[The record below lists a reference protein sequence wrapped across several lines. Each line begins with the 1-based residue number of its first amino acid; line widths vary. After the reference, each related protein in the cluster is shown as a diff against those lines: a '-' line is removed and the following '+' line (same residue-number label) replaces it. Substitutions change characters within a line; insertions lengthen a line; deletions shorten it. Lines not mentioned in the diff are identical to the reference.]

1 MQEHVIGFL
10 KKTSEFLGLNKEEYE
25 ALKEPERV
33 IEVSIRVKTDNGSVR
48 VFKGWRS
55 QHNSAL
61 GPYKGGVRFHPCV
74 SRDEV
79 VALSMIMTWKNALAE
94 LPYGGAKGGVRVDVK
109 TLSMREL
116 EELTRGYV
124 RAIANYIGPDIDIPA
139 PDMYTDP
146 QVMSWIFDEYSRL
159 VGGAQVHAVVT
170 GKPEIL
176 GGLAL
181 RRVSTGYG
189 VALTTRFVAERVYGG
204 IEGRSVAVQGFGK
217 VGLNAARYLSEWGAK
232 IVAVSD
238 TSGTVFD
245 ANGLSINEL
254 IEVKRRTGKV
264 ACYDKAKVLGRDAL
278 LELNVDILIPAAIEN
293 AITLEN
299 VEKIRAKVIIE
310 GANNPVS
317 SNAEEHLSRKGVIIV
332 PDILASAGGVIV
344 SHLEWAN
351 NRAGIILDENDIT
364 KMLEARMK
372 KMFEK
377 CWSRWESEGENTTL
391 RIIAYALAVERVLKA
406 MKLRGII

>member
-1 MQEHVIGFL
+1 MQKHVMEFL
-10 KKTSEFLGLNKEEYE
+10 KKTSEFLDLGKEEYE

-33 IEVSIRVKTDNGSVR
+33 IEVSIKLKTDDGRIR

-61 GPYKGGVRFHPCV
+61 GPYKGGIRYHPCV

-109 TLSMREL
+109 TLSIREL

-146 QVMSWIFDEYSRL
+146 QVMSWIYDEYSRL
-159 VGGAQVHAVVT
+159 TGGAQIHAVVT

-176 GGLAL
+176 GGLTF

-189 VALTTRFVAERVYGG
+189 VALTTRFVAEKVYGG
-204 IEGRSVAVQGFGK
+204 IEGRSVAIQGFGK

-232 IVAVSD
+232 VVAVSD

-245 ANGLSINEL
+245 EKGLSINEL
-254 IEVKRRTGKV
+254 VEVKRRTGKV
-264 ACYDKAKVLGRDAL
+264 
-278 LELNVDILIPAAIEN
+278 
-293 AITLEN
+293 T
-299 VEKIRAKVIIE
+299 
-310 GANNPVS
+310 
-317 SNAEEHLSRKGVIIV
+317 
-332 PDILASAGGVIV
+332 
-344 SHLEWAN
+344 
-351 NRAGIILDENDIT
+351 
-364 KMLEARMK
+364 
-372 KMFEK
+372 
-377 CWSRWESEGENTTL
+377 
-391 RIIAYALAVERVLKA
+391 
-406 MKLRGII
+406 